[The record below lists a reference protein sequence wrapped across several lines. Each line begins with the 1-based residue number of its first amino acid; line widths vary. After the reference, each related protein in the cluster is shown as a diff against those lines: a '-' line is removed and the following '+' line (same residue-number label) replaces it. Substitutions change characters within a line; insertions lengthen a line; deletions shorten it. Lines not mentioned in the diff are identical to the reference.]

1 MQAERLHTLESQ
13 LRWRL
18 HGLRF
23 MAQSLPLQQEG
34 QVKGKMAAMT
44 YVSLK
49 NPIIAF
55 RPSWEQWGW
64 EKHAEVL

>member
-1 MQAERLHTLESQ
+1 MQAERLHTLERL

-34 QVKGKMAAMT
+34 QVKGKMAVMT
-44 YVSLK
+44 
-49 NPIIAF
+49 
-55 RPSWEQWGW
+55 
-64 EKHAEVL
+64 